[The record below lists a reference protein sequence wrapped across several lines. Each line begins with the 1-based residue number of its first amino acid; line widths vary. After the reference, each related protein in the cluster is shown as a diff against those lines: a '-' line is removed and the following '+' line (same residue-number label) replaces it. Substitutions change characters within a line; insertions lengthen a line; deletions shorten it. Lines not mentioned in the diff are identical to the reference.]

1 MTAPS
6 RCNTPAMSARLTALA
21 GAIVAAVVLAGAAVA
36 EHVDDTIIGR
46 KSASGRHPTA
56 TAIATTNVR
65 VRKIAVRVSA
75 KPNQRA
81 SGSWAIFCGADY
93 TAYTRDADH
102 FGGRT
107 PLTVPVRTPTN
118 FPGATA
124 SCKLVGTASLASRGR
139 LTVALVVRS

>member
-1 MTAPS
+1 M
-6 RCNTPAMSARLTALA
+6 PARVKTLA
-21 GAIVAAVVLAGAAVA
+21 GAVVAAVVLAGAAAA

-46 KSASGRHPTA
+46 KSASGRHPAA
-56 TAIATTNVR
+56 TAIATTDVR

-93 TAYTRDADH
+93 TAYTRDADR

-107 PLTVPVRTPTN
+107 PLTVAVRMPTN
-118 FPGATA
+118 FAGATA
-124 SCKLVGTASLASRGR
+124 SCKLVGTASVPGRGR
-139 LTVALVVRS
+139 LTVELVARS

>member
-56 TAIATTNVR
+56 T
-65 VRKIAVRVSA
+65 
-75 KPNQRA
+75 
-81 SGSWAIFCGADY
+81 
-93 TAYTRDADH
+93 
-102 FGGRT
+102 
-107 PLTVPVRTPTN
+107 
-118 FPGATA
+118 
-124 SCKLVGTASLASRGR
+124 KLRMS
-139 LTVALVVRS
+139 